1 MEKEFHGRV
10 PLHYASEKGHLSV
23 VKYFVDEQ
31 GVDVLCRDGD
41 GDTPL
46 HVASLGGSLDVIK
59 YFITEKHCSPMEKG
73 FHGRVPLHHAS
84 EKGHLSVVKYFVDEQ
99 GVDVLCRDGN
109 GATPLHRAS
118 FCGSLDVIKYFIT
131 EKHCSPIEKGFQG
144 RVPLHDASEKG
155 HISVVK
161 YFVDEQ
167 GVDVLCRDGDGDT
180 PLHVASLGGSL
191 DVIKYFITEKH
202 CSPMEKGFQ
211 GRVPLHYAS
220 EKGHLSVVKYFVDE
234 QGVDVLCRDGDGDT
248 PLHVASLG
256 GSLDVIKYFIT
267 EKHCSPMEKGF
278 HGRVP
283 LHYASEKGHLSVVK
297 YFVDEQ
303 GVDVLCRD
311 GNGDTPLHRASFCG
325 SLDVIKYFITEKH
338 CSPMEKGFHG
348 RVPLHYASEKGHLS
362 VVKYFVDE
370 QGVDVLCRDGNGATP
385 LHVASLG
392 GSLDVIK
399 YFITEKHCSPMEKGF
414 HGRVPLH
421 YASEKGHLSV
431 VKYFVDE
438 QGVDVLCRD
447 GNGATPLHRASFC
460 GSLDVIKYFITE
472 KHCSPMEKGFH
483 GRVPLHY
490 ASEKGHLSVVKD
502 FVDEQGVDVL
512 CRDGNGDTPLHVAS
526 LGGSLDVIKYFIT
539 EKHCSPMEK
548 GFHGRVPLHNASEG
562 GHLSVVK
569 YFVDEQGVDV
579 LCRND
584 SGATPLHRASFCG
597 SLDVI
602 KYFITEKH
610 CSPMEKGFHGRVPL
624 HNASEGG
631 HLSVV
636 KYFVD
641 EQGVDVLCR
650 DGDSDTP
657 LHRASFC
664 CSLDVIKYF
673 ITEKHCSPM
682 VKGQYSRVPL
692 HYASGGGHL
701 SVVKYFVDEQG
712 VDVLCHDG
720 DGFTPLH
727 LACQCGHMAVVQYFV
742 HEKNCNP
749 LVSLNRDISFHVTA
763 KSFRNTPLAL
773 CLDKKHYAIS
783 SYLLNKVS
791 FGDDIFENND
801 LISRILEEYCVLSL
815 SVKVYIGGHRSSGK
829 STLLRS
835 MMDESSFMGRLVNIK
850 GNTAGIIPV
859 EFVSNHFG
867 KVTFYD
873 FAGHEEYHGS
883 HETLFENTTHPV
895 ILIVTDLLLE
905 DSHILQSLKYW
916 LSLFMNGIIKS
927 KTEAN
932 VIIVGSHSDLLS
944 STTLQSKVSL
954 ISDFVQL
961 IPSKFS
967 GIMYVGWI
975 DIDCRNSASRGM
987 TKLRHHL
994 QECCFRIRLKSDHDN
1009 RRQAYHLRQ
1018 YLMCHHSDDKAI
1030 LCSQLIDLIPE
1041 SDDECLSS
1049 LKDLSCLYEAC
1060 VTLNTTGDII
1070 FLKNKVKEESWIVLN
1085 KEAIISEVHGILK
1098 RIISESLSTPGIVP
1112 LSLISSKTDSFSLV
1126 IEYMLKMEFCSQINP
1141 ESLSHIKGLSAVHYE
1156 HHFFFPDLVSDQR
1169 PDDVRIASS
1178 HSSYSF
1184 GWLLRCAGENFFTPR
1199 FLQILLVRLTCKF
1212 ALVPHIDNPAT
1223 LIASE
1228 GCRVWKNGISWL
1240 DTSYVEA
1247 TVEVLDMNTA
1257 VIVVLRCKKEIDS
1270 SVMQCVKLR
1279 SELIG
1284 EILSIKGDHVVTEE
1298 FLVHPKCLAGQY
1310 PPPLEGDN
1318 LLPLSGVTKT
1328 MVSLKPSIVV
1338 DGAAGRHWLSLSELF
1353 LFEPFECFGVQIL
1366 RDSFDALQG
1375 DKEASTL
1382 MFDAISNPA
1391 EKSWTYL
1398 AAALNVDRFLVEE
1411 LKIDA
1416 IKTNIAKYRIILE
1429 HWSKGGRYYSEL
1441 VQQLSNYSVFAGRN
1455 PLV

>member
-1 MEKEFHGRV
+1 
-10 PLHYASEKGHLSV
+10 
-23 VKYFVDEQ
+23 
-31 GVDVLCRDGD
+31 
-41 GDTPL
+41 
-46 HVASLGGSLDVIK
+46 
-59 YFITEKHCSPMEKG
+59 
-73 FHGRVPLHHAS
+73 
-84 EKGHLSVVKYFVDEQ
+84 
-99 GVDVLCRDGN
+99 
-109 GATPLHRAS
+109 
-118 FCGSLDVIKYFIT
+118 
-131 EKHCSPIEKGFQG
+131 
-144 RVPLHDASEKG
+144 
-155 HISVVK
+155 
-161 YFVDEQ
+161 
-167 GVDVLCRDGDGDT
+167 
-180 PLHVASLGGSL
+180 
-191 DVIKYFITEKH
+191 
-202 CSPMEKGFQ
+202 
-211 GRVPLHYAS
+211 
-220 EKGHLSVVKYFVDE
+220 
-234 QGVDVLCRDGDGDT
+234 
-248 PLHVASLG
+248 
-256 GSLDVIKYFIT
+256 
-267 EKHCSPMEKGF
+267 MEKGF

-311 GNGDTPLHRASFCG
+311 GDSDSDTPLHR
-325 SLDVIKYFITEKH
+325 
-338 CSPMEKGFHG
+338 
-348 RVPLHYASEKGHLS
+348 
-362 VVKYFVDE
+362 
-370 QGVDVLCRDGNGATP
+370 
-385 LHVASLG
+385 ASLG

-421 YASEKGHLSV
+421 NASQGGHLSV

-438 QGVDVLCRD
+438 QGVDVLCGD
-447 GNGATPLHRASFC
+447 G
-460 GSLDVIKYFITE
+460 D
-472 KHCSPMEKGFH
+472 
-483 GRVPLHY
+483 
-490 ASEKGHLSVVKD
+490 
-502 FVDEQGVDVL
+502 
-512 CRDGNGDTPLHVAS
+512 GDTPLHRAS

-579 LCRND
+579 LCRDGYGYSPLHVASLGGSLDVIKYFITEKHCSPTEKGFHGRVPLHNASEGGHLSVVKYFVD
-584 SGATPLHRASFCG
+584 EQGVYVLCRDGDGTTPLHRASLGG

-650 DGDSDTP
+650 DGDG
-657 LHRASFC
+657 A
-664 CSLDVIKYF
+664 
-673 ITEKHCSPM
+673 
-682 VKGQYSRVPL
+682 
-692 HYASGGGHL
+692 
-701 SVVKYFVDEQG
+701 
-712 VDVLCHDG
+712 
-720 DGFTPLH
+720 TPLH
-727 LACQCGHMAVVQYFV
+727 LACLCGHMAVVQYFV
-742 HEKNCNP
+742 HDKNCNP

-773 CLDKKHYAIS
+773 CLDKKHYAIA

-791 FGDDIFENND
+791 FGDDFFENND
-801 LISRILEEYCVLSL
+801 LISKILDEYCVLLL

-829 STLLRS
+829 STLLKS
-835 MMDESSFMGRLVNIK
+835 MMDESALMGRWVNIK
-850 GNTAGIIPV
+850 GVHSNTAGIIPV
-859 EFVSNHFG
+859 EFVSKHFG
-867 KVTFYD
+867 KVTLYD

-883 HETLFENTTHPV
+883 HEALFENTTNPV
-895 ILIVTDLLLE
+895 ILIVTDLLL
-905 DSHILQSLKYW
+905 DDFHILQSLKYW
-916 LSLFMNGIIKS
+916 LSLFMNGIIKA
-927 KTEAN
+927 KTQAN

-954 ISDFVQL
+954 INDFVQL

-967 GIMYVGWI
+967 GIKCVGWI
-975 DIDCRNSASRGM
+975 DIDCRKSASRGM
-987 TKLRHHL
+987 TKLRNHL
-994 QECCFRIRLKSDHDN
+994 QECCFEIRLKSDHDN
-1009 RRQAYHLRQ
+1009 RRQAYHLKQ
-1018 YLMCHHSDDKAI
+1018 YLTCHHSDDRAI
-1030 LCSQLIDLIPE
+1030 LCIQLIDLIPE

-1049 LKDLSCLYEAC
+1049 LKDLSCLYQAC
-1060 VTLNTTGDII
+1060 ETLNATGDII
-1070 FLKNKVKEESWIVLN
+1070 FLKNKAKEESWIVLD
-1085 KEAIISEVHGILK
+1085 KEAILSEVHGILK
-1098 RIISESLSTPGIVP
+1098 RITSEPSSIPGIVP
-1112 LSLISSKTDSFSLV
+1112 LSLISSKTDSFPLV

-1141 ESLSHIKGLSAVHYE
+1141 ESIIKVLGAVHSE
-1156 HHFFFPDLVSDQR
+1156 SHFFFPDLVSDQR
-1169 PDDVRIASS
+1169 PDDVRIASFHPS
-1178 HSSYSF
+1178 FSF

-1199 FLQILLVRLTCKF
+1199 FLQVLLVRLTCKF
-1212 ALVPHIDNPAT
+1212 ALVPHIDDPAT

-1228 GCRVWKNGISWL
+1228 GCRLWKNGISWL

-1284 EILSIKGDHVVTEE
+1284 EVLSIKGDHVVTEE

-1328 MVSLKPSIVV
+1328 MVSLKPSIIV

-1353 LFEPFECFGVQIL
+1353 LFEPFQCFGVKIL
-1366 RDSFDALQG
+1366 RDSFNALNG

-1429 HWSKGGRYYSEL
+1429 HWSMGGRCYSEL